1 MHLLFNNA
9 CKTFAQTYILS
20 KVWCTRAYSLIS
32 VIYMHQ
38 IVCPL
43 CKPKSNG
50 AWIDLHQ
57 CVLKKLEN
65 GTCVWKYGI
74 NAFIYLYVWIFI
86 HIYIYVGKFKS
97 LPNLN
102 NWCNSIS
109 PVQKRHAYL
118 LWDTATQIMLIFAQ
132 MLIEKMY

>member
-1 MHLLFNNA
+1 M
-9 CKTFAQTYILS
+9 C
-20 KVWCTRAYSLIS
+20 
-32 VIYMHQ
+32 
-38 IVCPL
+38 
-43 CKPKSNG
+43 
-50 AWIDLHQ
+50 
-57 CVLKKLEN
+57 E
-65 GTCVWKYGI
+65 
-74 NAFIYLYVWIFI
+74 YL
-86 HIYIYVGKFKS
+86 YIYVGKFKS

>member
-1 MHLLFNNA
+1 M
-9 CKTFAQTYILS
+9 
-20 KVWCTRAYSLIS
+20 R
-32 VIYMHQ
+32 
-38 IVCPL
+38 
-43 CKPKSNG
+43 
-50 AWIDLHQ
+50 
-57 CVLKKLEN
+57 LKIRYK
-65 GTCVWKYGI
+65 CI
-74 NAFIYLYVWIFI
+74 HIFI
-86 HIYIYVGKFKS
+86 CVNIYIYVGKFKS